1 MFGQKLKSYEEKLIF
16 ISHPEVPRRPV
27 VVSPLVG
34 GGLVLQSYP
43 SANVEDLTLAVWP
56 VLVRLLLALLLQV
69 GDHHHHA
76 HLVLHDHL
84 PEVLEADPVL
94 GSLCSNVPLLV
105 VFEGYH

>member
-1 MFGQKLKSYEEKLIF
+1 M
-16 ISHPEVPRRPV
+16 

-56 VLVRLLLALLLQV
+56 VLVRLLLTLLLQV

-84 PEVLEADPVL
+84 PEVLEADPLL
-94 GSLCSNVPLLV
+94 GSLGSDEALLAV
-105 VFEGYH
+105 CQRYHGGVDVSGWRIAWRISR